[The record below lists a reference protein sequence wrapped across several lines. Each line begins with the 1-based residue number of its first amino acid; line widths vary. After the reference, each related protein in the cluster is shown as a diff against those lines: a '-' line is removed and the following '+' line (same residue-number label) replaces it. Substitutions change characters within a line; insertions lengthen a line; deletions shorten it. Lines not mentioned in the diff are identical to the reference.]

1 MMMTGSLKQA
11 KYNALPRGLISCT
24 NLQLIRLRPLSVC
37 LLLSLCTFLP
47 LFYNLRLFRSL
58 FCSGCQILSSSL
70 AFPMN
75 GHLTGLLEPQALF
88 SQLSVCLR
96 NG

>member
-24 NLQLIRLRPLSVC
+24 NLQLIRLRP
-37 LLLSLCTFLP
+37 LCTFLP